1 MADSSGIKGTVMA
14 VPPEIRSAERPRNTI
29 VEDRGKDGPKRYA
42 VRECSSIKYISGK
55 NPQPHN
61 GKVIGHIIN
70 GKYVPLVKSQTPEDG
85 DKPDMLSYGS
95 SSLIKSVSD
104 DLLENL
110 LKVYAPA
117 KAYKIMA
124 IASLKVM
131 RPDITAKRM
140 SAAYK
145 MTFISV
151 YYPGISFSQKSIG
164 ALYNEIGAD
173 IGKLNAFFKHRI
185 KSAAP
190 GHHLAIDSALKNNTT
205 TVNDLSSYSCK
216 AKKSD
221 FGIREYLVIYAYDIE
236 NREPICS
243 EMFSGNCRDI
253 SSYTSFIKDNDI
265 NPGTINS
272 GIILAN
278 KGFTYHQ
285 IRDALKIC
293 PGIHFLAP
301 IKSNKRIAN
310 NSMLEFQGVLDGISE
325 NIRYCKKKI
334 KNGNYL
340 YAFRDADS
348 AAQEEND
355 KLKEAKNN
363 KNYNDESFSE
373 KEKTFGLTV
382 WESDSDLDPLIAY
395 KAYAERW
402 LPELIFKR
410 YHSDECLEVTDNQGT
425 FSITGSEFVNFI
437 SAVITARILKKF
449 ENSGLL
455 KELSFSDIM
464 DDLASAWRKTN
475 APLTLPDTKDA
486 YWVHTSDEVFAELE
500 KLGLS
505 KPLSQS
511 VSEKTGRLPKKSI

>member
-1 MADSSGIKGTVMA
+1 MA

-110 LKVYAPA
+110 LKVYDPV

-131 RPDITAKRM
+131 HPGITAKRI
-140 SAAYK
+140 SAVYN

-151 YYPGISFSQKSIG
+151 YYPRISFSQKSLG
-164 ALYNEIGAD
+164 ALYDEIGAD
-173 IGKLNAFFKHRI
+173 ISKLNAFFKHRI

-285 IRDALKIC
+285 IRDALKNS
-293 PGIHFLAP
+293 PGIRFLAP
-301 IKSNKRIAN
+301 IKRNDKRIAN
-310 NSMLEFQGVLDGISE
+310 NGMLEFQGVLDGISE
-325 NIRYCKKKI
+325 NVRYCKKKI

-340 YAFRDADS
+340 YAFRDADL
-348 AAQEEND
+348 AAQEETA
-355 KLKEAKNN
+355 KLIEARNN
-363 KNYNDESFSE
+363 KDYNDESFSE

-382 WESDSDLDPLIAY
+382 WESDSDLEPLIAY
-395 KAYAERW
+395 KTYAERW

-410 YHSDECLEVTDNQGT
+410 YNSDECLELPDNQGT

-449 ENSGLL
+449 ENTGLL
-455 KELSFSDIM
+455 KELSFADIM

-486 YWVHTSDEVFAELE
+486 YWVHTSDDVFAELE

>member
-1 MADSSGIKGTVMA
+1 MA

-70 GKYVPLVKSQTPEDG
+70 GKYVPLVKSQTPEES

-151 YYPGISFSQKSIG
+151 YYPGISFSQKSLG
-164 ALYNEIGAD
+164 ALYDEIGAD

-190 GHHLAIDSALKNNTT
+190 GHHLAIDSALKHGTSA
-205 TVNDLSSYSCK
+205 VNDLSSYSCK
-216 AKKSD
+216 AKKNEV
-221 FGIREYLVIYAYDIE
+221 REFSVIYAYDLE
-236 NREPICS
+236 LMEPVCA
-243 EMFSGNCRDI
+243 EMFSGSCRDP
-253 SSYTSFIKDNDI
+253 SSYASFIKDNDI
-265 NPGTINS
+265 NS
-272 GIILAN
+272 VIILTD
-278 KGFTYHQ
+278 KGFTPSQ
-285 IRDALKIC
+285 IKNELKNC
-293 PGIHFLAP
+293 PGISFLAP
-301 IKSNKRIAN
+301 IKRNDKRIVN
-310 NSMLEFQGVLDGISE
+310 NGMLEFQGVLDGISE
-325 NIRYCKKKI
+325 NVRYCKKKI

-348 AAQEEND
+348 AAQEENA

>member
-1 MADSSGIKGTVMA
+1 MP

-42 VRECSSIKYISGK
+42 VRERSSIKYIPGK

-70 GKYVPLVKSQTPEDG
+70 GKYVPLVKSQTQEDG

-110 LKVYAPA
+110 LKVYDPV

-131 RPDITAKRM
+131 HPAITAKRI
-140 SAAYK
+140 SAVYN

-151 YYPGISFSQKSIG
+151 YYPRISFSQKSLG
-164 ALYNEIGAD
+164 ALYDEIGAD
-173 IGKLNAFFKHRI
+173 IGKLNAFFKQRI
-185 KSAAP
+185 KSASP
-190 GHHLAIDSALKNNTT
+190 EHHLAIDSILKHNSGI
-205 TVNDLSSYSCK
+205 VNDLSSYSCK
-216 AKKSD
+216 AKKNEV
-221 FGIREYLVIYAYDIE
+221 REFSEIYAYDLE
-236 NREPICS
+236 LMEPVCA
-243 EMFSGNCRDI
+243 EMFSGDCRDP
-253 SSYTSFIKDNDI
+253 SSYASFIKDNDI

-340 YAFRDADS
+340 YAFRDADL
-348 AAQEEND
+348 AAQEETAKLIEARNNKDYND
-355 KLKEAKNN
+355 K
-363 KNYNDESFSE
+363 SFSE

-395 KAYAERW
+395 KTYAERW

-410 YHSDECLEVTDNQGT
+410 YNSDECLELPDNQGT

-449 ENSGLL
+449 ENTGLL
-455 KELSFSDIM
+455 KELSFADIM

-475 APLTLPDTKDA
+475 APLTLPNTKDA

-505 KPLSQS
+505 KPQS
-511 VSEKTGRLPKKSI
+511 KPVSNKPVPQKKSG